1 MGPVVT
7 QAAQGCAALRT
18 PPGGSRQRADSR
30 PGVALCSQQGRG
42 QGGGVFLRSQP
53 LKPSHLCAPSTETKT
68 REGDTEAKPARMT
81 RPRLHTQGLLGAARQ
96 KPRLLAPHASIRAAR
111 PRGAGVRPPTLGTC
125 RPQGPQA
132 APPPG
137 PARCSDQAA
146 GRFSGG
152 NRVLW
157 FCWGRP
163 STPGKFACY
172 PTEHGIE
179 KRTNGGSPE
188 PQFPGW

>member
-132 APPPG
+132 APPPRTSAVLRPG
-137 PARCSDQAA
+137 
-146 GRFSGG
+146 GRAFQWWKQSAVVLLGATLNSGKI
-152 NRVLW
+152 RVL
-157 FCWGRP
+157 P
-163 STPGKFACY
+163 
-172 PTEHGIE
+172 H
-179 KRTNGGSPE
+179 RTRY
-188 PQFPGW
+188 